1 MRRLLTAGLAFVV
14 IAALAAVAVIRSAA
28 DRPDDGGHDIGSPM
42 ASLRELLDE
51 AAGHSRPPDKGTA
64 AAFGIGGTITYAV
77 RDSRGREKR
86 AGVIRNTV
94 NNEAKNE
101 VFNRIASGAS
111 STPFDGIAAL
121 SVSVGSDDP
130 ANGVLAGSI
139 ALNLDGDPG
148 TPGNQNPAD
157 GTVATDFGTDPGKGT
172 ITVTFTAQADS
183 VTVKQIVLTKAT
195 EDNTGTSNGTAIA
208 DADIFAYVDVPD
220 VTLNTNDTVQYT
232 WTVNVD

>member
-1 MRRLLTAGLAFVV
+1 ML
-14 IAALAAVAVIRSAA
+14 ALAIVASFAVAR
-28 DRPDDGGHDIGSPM
+28 
-42 ASLRELLDE
+42 
-51 AAGHSRPPDKGTA
+51 AGHRAQTTNPTA
-64 AAFGIGGTITYAV
+64 AASRGPVQDVMPPTRSELEEPAPQGSQTTFGIRGTIDYAV
-77 RDSRGREKR
+77 RDGRGRVKR
-86 AGVIRNTV
+86 AGVIHNTV

-111 STPFDGIAAL
+111 ATPFDGIAAL

-139 ALNLDGDPG
+139 VLNLDGDSG
-148 TPGNQNPAD
+148 TGGNQNPAD
-157 GTVATDFGTDPGKGT
+157 GAVATDFGADAGKGT
-172 ITVTFTAQADS
+172 ITVTFTAKADS
-183 VTVKQIVLTKAT
+183 VSVKQIVLTKAT
-195 EDNTGTSNGTAIA
+195 EDDTAVSNGTAVA